1 MPKTTNKVSKKAV
14 KKTKT
19 AVPKKKRTTTKK
31 VVKKTPLK
39 KATPTQIVKPRRHTY
54 IFCVGRR
61 KSAVARVRL
70 YKNTEPGIS
79 INGKSL
85 EGYFPYFEHQAIVT
99 EPLELTNQKDLGKF
113 SIKVAG
119 GGVKGQAESIRLGLS
134 KILIKIDTALRPQL
148 KSRNLLTTDSRV
160 KERKKY
166 GLKKARRAPQWQ
178 KR

>member
-1 MPKTTNKVSKKAV
+1 MQKSTDKAPKKAVKKAKPSAPKKKRVVTKKAV
-14 KKTKT
+14 KKTL
-19 AVPKKKRTTTKK
+19 
-31 VVKKTPLK
+31 LK
-39 KATPTQIVKPRRHTY
+39 KAAPTKVIKPRRHTY
-54 IFCVGRR
+54 IFAVGRR

-70 YKNTEPGIS
+70 YKNKEQEII

-85 EGYFPYFEHQAIVT
+85 EEYFPYFEHQAVVT
-99 EPLELTNQKDLGKF
+99 ESLELTNQKDLGKI
-113 SIKVAG
+113 SVKVTG
-119 GGVKGQAESIRLGLS
+119 GGTKGQAESIRLGLS
-134 KILIKIDTALRPQL
+134 KILIKIDAAFRPQL